1 MKFEYRYP
9 SYQELEAIW
18 DANVGATPEDPRW
31 LRWREEYL
39 GFFHSGKAKTY
50 CVFCDGIPV
59 GEGTLLLD
67 PSCSAIGGCTD
78 LADGSSVANV
88 NALRIQKAF
97 EGQGH
102 ISALVRLMERDA
114 AEAGYRFLTIGVD
127 ACESRNRAIYLHWGY
142 RELIRQEIEDGEL
155 VLYYRKEL

>member
-18 DANVGATPEDPRW
+18 DANVGANPEDPRW

-78 LADGSSVANV
+78 LADGSSVAN
-88 NALRIQKAF
+88 A
-97 EGQGH
+97 
-102 ISALVRLMERDA
+102 MP
-114 AEAGYRFLTIGVD
+114 
-127 ACESRNRAIYLHWGY
+127 CESKRHSKGKGTSPPSSGLWSGMPQRRDI
-142 RELIRQEIEDGEL
+142 
-155 VLYYRKEL
+155 VF